1 MTVFVTFFLLF
12 LTSLGC
18 LLSFLLFSRFC
29 AFFSSFTQNCLL
41 YVERKSKTIFFSFW
55 WLSNYVYCHFIKH
68 NNVKANQ
75 QTRNAFHFSNNF
87 TAMLYQKFLLK
98 YDLSLKH
105 EFFSIIIRCRQMAP
119 PTKTYRWR
127 KNNHVLSNTW

>member
-1 MTVFVTFFLLF
+1 LRFFFFFYPKLFVVCGTEK
-12 LTSLGC
+12 
-18 LLSFLLFSRFC
+18 
-29 AFFSSFTQNCLL
+29 QN
-41 YVERKSKTIFFSFW
+41 YFFSFW

-105 EFFSIIIRCRQMAP
+105 EFFSIIIQCRQMALR
-119 PTKTYRWR
+119 TKTYRWR
-127 KNNHVLSNTW
+127 KITTLYPTHDKQN

>member
-1 MTVFVTFFLLF
+1 
-12 LTSLGC
+12 
-18 LLSFLLFSRFC
+18 
-29 AFFSSFTQNCLL
+29 LL

-105 EFFSIIIRCRQMAP
+105 EFFSIIIQCRQMALR
-119 PTKTYRWR
+119 TKTYRWR
-127 KNNHVLSNTW
+127 KITTLYPTHDKQN